1 MYPRNAKGFAIM
13 ISQSTEI
20 VKFKTYK
27 KQAEDLALVYDALLA
42 DAVYIA
48 DLDRW
53 ESKLDRVK
61 HCGTMLMFDRYQTP
75 DGKTFDR
82 LAGANFCR
90 VMLCPMCQ
98 WRRARRLY
106 GEMLQVW
113 QYAFDQYREIEFD
126 RSCNRIAPR
135 LRALLL
141 TLTVPNVPGDQLR
154 DTIMRMSDA
163 FNRLR
168 QAKGYKEWQSVKGYY
183 RCLEVTYNA
192 AANTY
197 HPHYHVLLLVTEDY
211 FKAGYTTRDRWRDIW
226 RRCYGDNSITAV
238 DIRVL
243 RGSTPQQLLK
253 SLNETCKYTV
263 KPSDFLR
270 GSMTDRMA
278 IVEVLDKALD
288 GVRRASFG
296 GWLKA
301 ARQAL
306 KLDKLEFGVDADP
319 LPAGAKK
326 VDMVWLH
333 WSTGA
338 GDYIV

>member
-13 ISQSTEI
+13 ISQSTDI

-27 KQAEDLALVYDALLA
+27 KQADELALVYEALFA

-53 ESKLDRVK
+53 EAKIDRVK

-75 DGKTFDR
+75 DGQTFDR

-98 WRRARRLY
+98 WRRARKLY

-113 QYAFDQYREIEFD
+113 KLTFDNYREIEFD
-126 RSCNRIAPR
+126 RSRNRLLPR
-135 LRALLL
+135 LRAVLL
-141 TLTVPNVPGDQLR
+141 TLTVPNVPGSDLR
-154 DTIMRMSDA
+154 DTISRMSQA
-163 FNRLR
+163 WNRLN
-168 QAKGYKEWQSVKGYY
+168 KGKGFREWQVVKGYY

-192 AANTY
+192 AADTY
-197 HPHYHVLLLVTEDY
+197 HPHYHVLLLVDEDY
-211 FKAGYTTRDRWRDIW
+211 FKADYVSRERWLDIW
-226 RRCYGDNSITAV
+226 RQCYRDSRIVAV
-238 DIRVL
+238 DVRAL

-263 KPSDFLR
+263 KPSEFLR
-270 GSMTDRMA
+270 GSMVQRMTV
-278 IVEVLDKALD
+278 VETLDKALD
-288 GVRRASFG
+288 GVRRASYG
-296 GWLKA
+296 GWLKD
-301 ARQAL
+301 ARQVL
-306 KLDKLEFGVDADP
+306 KLDKMEFGLDAEP
-319 LPAGAKK
+319 LPDGAKK

-338 GDYIV
+338 GDYVE